1 MRTAVKAGVMWPRA
15 KEGQGPPEP
24 EAARKGP
31 PQSRRG
37 WGGRS
42 ADAGDVELPSL
53 WQGVRQP

>member
-1 MRTAVKAGVMWPRA
+1 MRTAAKAGVMWPRA
-15 KEGQGPPEP
+15 KECQEPPEP

-37 WGGRS
+37 WGSGP
-42 ADAGDVELPSL
+42 ADAGDAELPSL